1 MTGYRATE
9 RMTAGVFKDCVFFIK
24 VNHLSVKEKK
34 CLKEKIS
41 SNGGAISYVLNGKC
55 THFIANNASSLS
67 SSHLKKIEKHQI
79 SLVDTEFIC
88 KCIEEN
94 QLLEETSNLEKP
106 INVLLEKVKT
116 IQDFHYKNNL
126 SPAANT
132 LSDLKEEILD
142 REYGDFE
149 EEESISE
156 NAEVAKYCFLQKD
169 TEGAILELLCFKEDS
184 TFPFKI
190 STRSG
195 PLDGSEIEYTF
206 YLATNSNKACERYES
221 RIKDLKNKGFNIN
234 DVTPPEAKFLASEAL
249 QRVLLEETINS
260 TTISREVGYF
270 VESIWLDALGHLH
283 NLLSCPLR
291 SISLNDV
298 AKAEGI
304 LLQAKIA
311 VANAATP
318 GEMLQLMNEFY
329 RLIPHKPVP
338 NELITKEY
346 LTKKQELCQLIRD
359 TLNVCETSPSAHYP
373 STIAKYK
380 ALRCSIELV
389 DRDTKEFTQVE
400 EQILGKNYSDESIKI
415 LNIFRIGR
423 LSEAFNFQSK
433 LENVKPLLHSSST
446 RKFVGILSRGLLL
459 PKVISEDLGYKRT
472 DLGNL
477 GSGIYFTDS
486 ISSSLKYSEPS
497 YTTGARLMVV
507 CDVALGISKDFYK
520 KDYTITEPPDGFH
533 SVHGVRRVE
542 GVQSEFEDDEFVVYN
557 GNQVKMRYAIQFC
570 TSHDSVSL
578 ETNLLS
584 IELEEKIEDTDDEV
598 PELLDESVLGERY
611 EERTIKGGLQNN
623 NGEQIPLER
632 IHVKAKVMDII
643 AQVVIFQTYKNN
655 SLSPIEAK
663 YVFPL
668 DNTAT
673 VCGFE
678 AFINGKHIVG
688 EVKEKQQAHKEYR
701 TAISEGH
708 GAYLMDQDDPDI
720 FTVSVGNLPPNAT
733 VIIKITYITELSIQ
747 NDNCHFE
754 IPGDIAAWQK
764 DKALNENTQDTVSK
778 VGIKEGGV
786 KKGCFFLD
794 MSLDMSCKI
803 VAMNCW
809 THEIIVKKTDCKAV
823 IQTKKGSSFTDTGF
837 SLSIDMEN
845 ICNPRMW
852 VEKHPEKDSEACM
865 LIFTPEC
872 PDPNETAVSTIC
884 LDCSNSMK
892 ECFQEAQLLALQLFP
907 YHMFGEFN
915 IIKFGST
922 FKEFGYYSR
931 EQNDFSEM
939 QMFIKMAKP
948 NMGNTEFWKPL
959 HSVSL
964 LAQQTGVHNIILI
977 SDGHIQN
984 ESAILQILKRNSGKI
999 RLFVCG
1005 IGTTANRTMLR
1016 RLSQHGGGMFQYFDV
1031 TAKKK
1036 WHNKL
1041 DKIRNN
1047 LDNKTWSSVSVK
1059 WTQFNE
1065 HPQKFY
1071 QAPTNISALFPYDQL
1086 IVYGFIR
1093 HCTQAKLKAIFED
1106 KEHETVVS
1114 TTELQKTT
1122 GTLLHKLTARALI
1135 RDFEEGL
1142 LHEEDDKQEMEKEMS
1157 KRRIIELSK
1166 EYSILTQFTSFVAV
1180 EKREA
1185 DESQQDIEPD
1195 IMEIL
1200 FAEDVD
1206 ILPYMTWEDDAPTE
1220 TESREETDHEEEEM
1234 FYECMA
1240 SISTSHIKN
1249 AVLESEDYMITSYN
1263 ECGADMGIHRLF
1275 DTGVGLFCDDL
1286 REASSDSI
1294 VDGIERDYFK
1304 SRSRQILHQ
1313 EEVTLRPSSVHG
1325 SHGTPAQLATTLGK
1339 SAFSL
1344 TGTLFQTEP
1353 ELLAGGSVFGSPALF
1368 PSNETTSKPGISTS
1382 QSMGFSLAS
1391 NLQPPPPPPAAAQT
1405 FGSSVN
1411 WEAFGS
1417 PGRSPAP
1424 LATTLGDSALGFGLW
1439 EPEPLASG
1447 SLFGSTARFPLNKAT
1462 LQPQKSRLQSVD
1474 FSFGAE
1480 LPPRAPPPATAQT
1493 FGSSANL
1500 IAIPFGLRAPPAT
1513 TLEKTVFGLTETSFP
1528 EETVPLVGESLF
1540 GRAASVSSNETTS
1553 KPRRIKSQMVG
1564 FSVDSTCRLPSSPLF
1579 PRSSRSLSS
1588 VTTHLPAIRD
1598 APPKEYMSL
1607 KAASLE
1613 SEPPVPLADGKL
1625 LYRSALLSKKNFSL
1639 RRREMS
1645 PPSWLA
1651 LSDLQSEE
1659 GYWMLTPDLGKI
1671 LYINVPYMIDV
1682 FLIKKGISSLG
1693 TRGREDI
1700 CRLIATLLV
1709 LQAVRCHNLINLIN
1723 FKSLMK
1729 LDDSSHMSEYYPSIE
1744 KAIKWARKA
1753 DQQYPGICV
1762 RLGLGRDWDFA
1773 TKQLLRIE
1781 PMNPSSE
1788 LHPALLM
1795 I

>member
-1 MTGYRATE
+1 
-9 RMTAGVFKDCVFFIK
+9 MTAGIFEDCVFFIK
-24 VNHLSVKEKK
+24 VNHLSFKEKK

-79 SLVDTEFIC
+79 SLVDTEFIW

-116 IQDFHYKNNL
+116 IQDFHYKKNL

-132 LSDLKEEILD
+132 LSDFKEEILD

-149 EEESISE
+149 EDKSTSE

-184 TFPFKI
+184 SFPFKI

-206 YLATNSNKACERYES
+206 YLATNSKKACERYES
-221 RIKDLKNKGFNIN
+221 RIKDLKNKGFKIN
-234 DVTPPEAKFLASEAL
+234 DVTPPEAKLLASEAL
-249 QRVLLEETINS
+249 QRVLLEEAINS

-270 VESIWLDALGHLH
+270 VESVWLDALGHLH

-311 VANAATP
+311 VANSATP
-318 GEMLQLMNEFY
+318 GEMLQFMNEFY

-400 EQILGKNYSDESIKI
+400 EQILGENYSDESIKI

-459 PKVISEDLGYKRT
+459 PKVISEDFGYKRT

-497 YTTGARLMVV
+497 YTTGARLLVV

-557 GNQVKMRYAIQFC
+557 GNQVKMRYAVQFC

-578 ETNLLS
+578 ETNLLN

-598 PELLDESVLGERY
+598 PELLDESVLGDRY

-632 IHVKAKVMDII
+632 IHVKAKVMDTI

-720 FTVSVGNLPPNAT
+720 FTVSVGNLPANAT

-747 NDNCHFE
+747 NDNCQFE

-764 DKALNENTQDTVSK
+764 DKTLNENTQDTVSR

-809 THEIIVKKTDCKAV
+809 THKIIVKKTDCKAV
-823 IQTKKGSSFTDTGF
+823 IQTKKGSSFTETGF
-837 SLSIDMEN
+837 ILSIDMEN

-865 LIFTPEC
+865 LIFTPEF
-872 PDPNETAVSTIC
+872 PYPNETVVSTIC

-892 ECFQEAQLLALQLFP
+892 ECFQEAQLLALQLLP
-907 YHMFGEFN
+907 YHLFGEFN

-922 FKEFGYYSR
+922 FKEFGFYSR
-931 EQNDFSEM
+931 EQNDLSEM
-939 QMFIKMAKP
+939 QMFIKRAKP

-999 RLFVCG
+999 RLFICG

-1031 TAKKK
+1031 TAMKK

-1047 LDNKTWSSVSVK
+1047 LDNKTCSSVSVK

-1071 QAPTNISALFPYDQL
+1071 QAPSNISALFPYDQL
-1086 IVYGFIR
+1086 LVYGFIR
-1093 HCTQAKLKAIFED
+1093 HCTQAKLKAMFED
-1106 KEHETVVS
+1106 KEYETVVS

-1142 LHEEDDKQEMEKEMS
+1142 LHEDDDKQEMEKEMS

-1195 IMEIL
+1195 IMEIIC
-1200 FAEDVD
+1200 AEDVD

-1220 TESREETDHEEEEM
+1220 TESREETDSTHDEEM
-1234 FYECMA
+1234 VYECM
-1240 SISTSHIKN
+1240 SSPSTSHIKN
-1249 AVLESEDYMITSYN
+1249 AVLESEEDMITNDN
-1263 ECGADMGIHRLF
+1263 ECGDDVDVDAFGRLF
-1275 DTGVGLFCDDL
+1275 AKGVGLRGESL
-1286 REASSDSI
+1286 DSI
-1294 VDGIERDYFK
+1294 LPGIERDYFTA
-1304 SRSRQILHQ
+1304 RSRQILHR

-1325 SHGTPAQLATTLGK
+1325 SHGTPAPLARTLGK

-1344 TGTLFQTEP
+1344 TGTLFQTEPEP

-1368 PSNETTSKPGISTS
+1368 PSNETTSKRGISKS

-1391 NLQPPPPPPAAAQT
+1391 NLQPPPPPPAAAAQT

-1424 LATTLGDSALGFGLW
+1424 LATTLGESALGFGLW
-1439 EPEPLASG
+1439 EPEPLAGG
-1447 SLFGSTARFPLNKAT
+1447 SLFGSTARFPLIKPT
-1462 LQPQKSRLQSVD
+1462 LQPQKSRSESVD
-1474 FSFGAE
+1474 FSFGAK

-1500 IAIPFGLRAPPAT
+1500 IAIPFGLPAPPAT
-1513 TLEKTVFGLTETSFP
+1513 TLEKNVFGLTETSFP

-1553 KPRRIKSQMVG
+1553 VPQKSKCQM
-1564 FSVDSTCRLPSSPLF
+1564 PSSPQFL
-1579 PRSSRSLSS
+1579 RSRRTLSS
-1588 VTTHLPAIRD
+1588 VTTHLTAIHD
-1598 APPKEYMSL
+1598 APPKQFMQKLDLSL

-1613 SEPPVPLADGKL
+1613 SEPPVPLAYGAL
-1625 LYRSALLSKKNFSL
+1625 LYPSALLSEKSLNF
-1639 RRREMS
+1639 RCRKMS
-1645 PPSWLA
+1645 PPSWLP
-1651 LSDLQSEE
+1651 LSDLQTEE
-1659 GYWMLTPDLGKI
+1659 GYWMLSPDLGNI
-1671 LYINVPYMIDV
+1671 LYINVPYMVDV

-1729 LDDSSHMSEYYPSIE
+1729 LDDSSHISEYYPSVD

-1781 PMNPSSE
+1781 PMKPSSE
-1788 LHPALLM
+1788 LHPALRM